1 MDHVSHVKGTQ
12 VTNNGNQVAV
22 PVEAVL
28 FEPVQGLTPA
38 DLVEFG
44 ALGRE
49 LGLGMLE
56 TRALTQELQE
66 MATRAVMAAVPKAFE
81 RVRKV
86 QEARLAE
93 LIIRIRTLPNM
104 MGYIS
109 RDTTLT
115 LIAQVMNQ
123 APRN

>member
-1 MDHVSHVKGTQ
+1 VKDLVIPQ
-12 VTNNGNQVAV
+12 
-22 PVEAVL
+22 PVEATL
-28 FEPVQGLTPA
+28 FEPIAGLTPA

-93 LIIRIRTLPNM
+93 LAMRIRMQANV
-104 MGYIS
+104 MGWVS
-109 RDTTLT
+109 RDTVLT
-115 LIAQVMNQ
+115 LLSQVMNQ

>member
-1 MDHVSHVKGTQ
+1 MSKD
-12 VTNNGNQVAV
+12 VAV
-22 PVEAVL
+22 PMVEAVL
-28 FEPVQGLTPA
+28 FEPVPGLTPA

-49 LGLGMLE
+49 LGLGTLE

-66 MATRAVMAAVPKAFE
+66 IATRAVMAAVPKAFE
-81 RVRKV
+81 RVRRV

-93 LIIRIRTLPNM
+93 LVMRVRMQANV
-104 MGYIS
+104 MGFVS
-109 RDTTLT
+109 RDTVLT
-115 LIAQVMNQ
+115 LISQVMNQ

>member
-1 MDHVSHVKGTQ
+1 MTS
-12 VTNNGNQVAV
+12 NGNQVAIQQ
-22 PVEAVL
+22 VEAVL
-28 FEPVQGLTPA
+28 FEPVPGLTPA

-49 LGLGMLE
+49 LGLGTLE

-66 MATRAVMAAVPKAFE
+66 IATRAVMAAVPKAFE

-93 LIIRIRTLPNM
+93 LAMRIRMATNV
-104 MGYIS
+104 MGWVS
-109 RDTTLT
+109 RDTVLT
-115 LIAQVMNQ
+115 LLAQVMNQ

>member
-1 MDHVSHVKGTQ
+1 MTS
-12 VTNNGNQVAV
+12 NGNQVAV

-93 LIIRIRTLPNM
+93 LIIRIRTQPNM

-109 RDTTLT
+109 RDTVLT

>member
-1 MDHVSHVKGTQ
+1 MSKD
-12 VTNNGNQVAV
+12 VAV
-22 PVEAVL
+22 PMVEAVL
-28 FEPVQGLTPA
+28 FEPVPGLTPA

-49 LGLGMLE
+49 LGLGTLE

-66 MATRAVMAAVPKAFE
+66 IATRAVMAAVPKAFE

-93 LIIRIRTLPNM
+93 LVMRVRMQANM
-104 MGYIS
+104 MGFVS
-109 RDTTLT
+109 RDTVLT

>member
-1 MDHVSHVKGTQ
+1 MTS
-12 VTNNGNQVAV
+12 NGEVVV
-22 PVEAVL
+22 PRVEAVL
-28 FEPVQGLTPA
+28 IEPVPGLTPA

-49 LGLGMLE
+49 LGLGTLE

-66 MATRAVMAAVPKAFE
+66 IATRAVMAAVPKAFE

-93 LIIRIRTLPNM
+93 LLMRLRMQTNI

-109 RDTTLT
+109 RDTVFT
-115 LIAQVMNQ
+115 LISQVMNQ

>member
-1 MDHVSHVKGTQ
+1 MEGGE
-12 VTNNGNQVAV
+12 VTKNEVAV
-22 PVEAVL
+22 QPVEAML
-28 FEPVQGLTPA
+28 FEAVPGLTPA

-49 LGLGMLE
+49 LGLGTLE

-93 LIIRIRTLPNM
+93 LAMRIRMQANI
-104 MGYIS
+104 MGLVS
-109 RDTTLT
+109 RDTVLT
-115 LIAQVMNQ
+115 LISQVMNQ

>member
-1 MDHVSHVKGTQ
+1 MTE
-12 VTNNGNQVAV
+12 NGNRAV
-22 PVEAVL
+22 VPSIEAVL
-28 FEPVQGLTPA
+28 IEPVPGLTPA

-49 LGLGMLE
+49 LGLGTLE

-66 MATRAVMAAVPKAFE
+66 IATRAVMGAIPRAFE

-93 LIIRIRTLPNM
+93 LAIQVRMHSNV
-104 MGYIS
+104 MGYVSRETVLALIS
-109 RDTTLT
+109 R
-115 LIAQVMNQ
+115 VMNQ
-123 APRN
+123 PPRN

>member
-1 MDHVSHVKGTQ
+1 MIK
-12 VTNNGNQVAV
+12 NEVAV
-22 PVEAVL
+22 QPVEAML
-28 FEPVQGLTPA
+28 FEAVPGLTPA

-49 LGLGMLE
+49 LGLGTLE

-93 LIIRIRTLPNM
+93 LAMRIRMQANI
-104 MGYIS
+104 MGLVS
-109 RDTTLT
+109 RDTVLT
-115 LIAQVMNQ
+115 LISQVMNQ